1 MIKEIE
7 KLKEEVKEANG
18 QSALALE
25 RSDENEEKVDKANK
39 KLNEIEELLDKKVDT
54 SHFDH

>member
-1 MIKEIE
+1 MSKEIE